1 MDDNKMI
8 IDKTAFEDVVRQE
21 VLRMRRMY
29 FDLENEN
36 DSLSLDVKRA
46 KWKRKNVVIID
57 VDDWN
62 AYEEWVSLCL
72 GDLSQAR
79 DTISCLQA
87 VYDEYHDEYERKHNI
102 KLDELIGMQL
112 ASIEADE
119 FERVRDRFEDEH
131 YRGLIDDDELEL

>member
-1 MDDNKMI
+1 MI